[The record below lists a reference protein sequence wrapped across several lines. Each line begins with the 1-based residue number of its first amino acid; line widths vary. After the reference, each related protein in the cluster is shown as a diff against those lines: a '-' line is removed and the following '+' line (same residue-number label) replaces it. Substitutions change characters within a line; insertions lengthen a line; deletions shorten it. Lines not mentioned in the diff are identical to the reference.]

1 MIKVTR
7 LNGEQLVINAE
18 LIELIEAKP
27 DTIITL
33 STGEKYIARD
43 KVDEIIEKVIRYK
56 QTINLP
62 QTRE

>member
-7 LNGEQLVINAE
+7 LSGEELVINAE
-18 LIELIEAKP
+18 LIELIEARP

-43 KVDEIIEKVIRYK
+43 TVDEIIDKVIRYK

-62 QTRE
+62 KTTG